1 MNRLIRMMQGTS
13 LQTLD
18 IDNSIQG
25 QWVNPNI
32 TLSTAGG
39 LSKIYVGTAG
49 TGGQFKIAR
58 IDSTTLVAENTVLQT
73 NEVDD
78 HNVPAA
84 IETNT
89 GKIMTAYATH
99 SLQPRVWTRLS
110 ASTNDD
116 DWGAVRV
123 LNASDTATYMQLAR
137 RAGQDR
143 IWMLYRVGNS
153 GAGNWA
159 IRYTDDE
166 GATWTSERNLAP
178 NTYLFTTMDPDGIHL
193 RCYGYEHPIVGTHHD
208 IRYFRINLTNGDVLN
223 SAGTVAGN
231 AVTDTGLPIAEGEQ
245 HLIVDV
251 SGSTTTRLYEAG
263 KVGTPSI
270 LASEF
275 INADSG
281 TYYRY
286 TYSTT
291 TGLFTR
297 QVVTTSGPAFFEST
311 SSYFGGACFSE
322 DSLDVVYCSRNLGG
336 SVGLGGWE
344 LVRMETADSGAT
356 WTRAQVIRTTG
367 NIIGRPQAKAGR
379 LWWSEITD
387 YPAYTD
393 FESTVRSIAIT

>member
-1 MNRLIRMMQGTS
+1 MNGLLRMMQGSS
-13 LQTLD
+13 LRTLD
-18 IDNSIQG
+18 IADAIQG

-32 TLSTAGG
+32 TLSTAGS

-49 TGGQFKIAR
+49 TGGQFKVAR

-78 HNVPAA
+78 HNVPAV

-89 GKIMTAYATH
+89 GKLMAAYATH

-116 DWGAVRV
+116 DWGAVRT

-137 RAGQDR
+137 RSGQGR

-153 GAGNWA
+153 SAGNWA
-159 IRYTDDE
+159 IRYSDDE
-166 GATWTSERNLAP
+166 GATWAAERNLAP
-178 NTYLFTTMDPDGIHL
+178 NTYLFTAMDPDGTHL
-193 RCYGYEHPIVGTHHD
+193 RCFGYEHPVVGAHHD
-208 IRYFRINLTNGDVLN
+208 IRYFRINLANGDVVD
-223 SAGTVAGN
+223 SEGTVYGN
-231 AVTDTGLPIAEGEQ
+231 VVDDTGLPITEAEQ

-251 SGSTTTRLYEAG
+251 TDPTSTRLYECG
-263 KVGTPSI
+263 KVGVPSI

-275 INADSG
+275 TSSGGG

-286 TYSTT
+286 TYDTA

-297 QVVTTSGPAFFEST
+297 QAVTTSGPAFFEST
-311 SSYFGGACFSE
+311 SNYFGGACFAE
-322 DSLDVVYCSRNLGG
+322 DSLDVVYCARNIGTA
-336 SVGLGGWE
+336 VGLGGWE
-344 LVRMETADSGAT
+344 LVRMETADGGAT
-356 WTRAQVIRTTG
+356 WTNAETIRTTG
-367 NIIGRPQAKAGR
+367 NIIARPQVKAGR
-379 LWWSEITD
+379 LWWSEVTD

-393 FESTVRSIAIT
+393 FEASVRSIEV